1 VNGSF
6 AWIALLLSAGIF
18 FSAFFSGC
26 ETGFYRATRVRLV
39 LDALGGSRTA
49 KGLLWMI
56 NRPSIFVA
64 TTLIGNNLANYATSA
79 AIVIGAERLFHG
91 SSLANVLAPLVL
103 APLVFVYGELLPKNL
118 FFHAPNRL
126 LLAGGPLFIVCA
138 VLFLPLSLV
147 VWALNKG
154 LQTILGESPQRVRLT
169 LARQELQQVLSDG
182 HQAGLLRPAQQN
194 LAQSLFS
201 MAEQKAIDSAVPA
214 GRVARISH
222 GMSKADVLRQARRQ
236 RISAY
241 PVEGPDR
248 SLIGYLRVVDLY
260 LQEAPDIDD
269 LRPLIEIPDDENHL
283 SALMRLQAAGESM
296 GRIVDAHSGETI
308 AVVTTRQLSDSLFRG
323 GRV

>member
-1 VNGSF
+1 MIESLV
-6 AWIALLLSAGIF
+6 WIVLLLIAGIF
-18 FSAFFSGC
+18 FSAFFSGT

-39 LDALGGSRTA
+39 LDALGGSITA
-49 KGLLWMI
+49 KCMLWMI

-64 TTLIGNNLANYATSA
+64 TTLIGNNLANYVTSA
-79 AIVIGAERLFHG
+79 AIVIGAERLFH
-91 SSLANVLAPLVL
+91 SSLADILAPLLL

-126 LLAGGPLFIVCA
+126 LRASGPLFIVCA
-138 VLFLPLSLV
+138 VLFLPLSLL
-147 VWALNKG
+147 VWSLNKV
-154 LQTILGESPQRVRLT
+154 LQAMLGESPQRVRLT
-169 LARQELQQVLSDG
+169 LARKELQQVLSEG
-182 HQAGLLRPAQQN
+182 HQAGLLRPSQQN

-214 GRVARISH
+214 GRIARVSH
-222 GMSKADVLRQARRQ
+222 DMSKADVLRLARRQ

-248 SLIGYLRVVDLY
+248 RLIGYLRVVDLY
-260 LQEAPDIDD
+260 LQEAAGIDCV
-269 LRPLIEIPDDENHL
+269 RPLIEIPDSENHL

-296 GRIVDAHSGETI
+296 GRIVDSRSGETI
-308 AVVTTRQLSDSLFRG
+308 AVVTTRQLSEPLFRG